1 MLALAMSQLEE
12 TDDFYATGKK
22 LAQHIADSNDRDIST
37 ATLQALIRDLL
48 PQHEEVQEAL
58 RSIATR
64 PDFLQLAKLEG
75 NGNGLAKKCAFIES
89 LKKIYSAETIHAA
102 DRLVC
107 GMMGFG
113 VTTSQNESEAETIVA
128 NTLPHQGKVND
139 LQVAI
144 QGEDSYGEN
153 SPVQPKSVKVAENL
167 SPASSSHSMR
177 KLVLILVAAFAAVGI
192 GEVVRVSLSW
202 HICRAVQDIRAPI
215 TDLTWESEK
224 PLTNGQARF
233 PPPDYTTNKGK
244 VWRIFNCSE
253 MPGIY
258 E

>member
-1 MLALAMSQLEE
+1 MSQLEE

-22 LAQHIADSNDRDIST
+22 LAQHIADSNDRNIST

-48 PQHEEVQEAL
+48 PQHEEMQEAL

-64 PDFLQLAKLEG
+64 PDFLRLAKLEG

-128 NTLPHQGKVND
+128 NTLTHESKAND
-139 LQVAI
+139 LQVAT
-144 QGEDSYGEN
+144 QGEDSYEEN
-153 SPVQPKSVKVAENL
+153 SPVQPKSGELAKSL
-167 SPASSSHSMR
+167 SPVSSSHSMR
-177 KLVLILVAAFAAVGI
+177 KLALILVAAFAAVGI
-192 GEVVRVSLSW
+192 GEVIRVDLTW
-202 HICRAVQDIRAPI
+202 RICRAVQYIRAPI
-215 TDLTWESEK
+215 TDFYWENEK
-224 PLTNGQARF
+224 PLKNGQARF
-233 PPPDYTTNKGK
+233 APPDPATNKAK
-244 VWRIFNCSE
+244 VWEIFNCRTI
-253 MPGIY
+253 PGIY
-258 E
+258 MW